1 MKKALALLLVGMMA
15 TAGVAQFSIM
25 KQSYSNVAFFAI
37 IACVAYIAVAAA
49 MPPPPPPP
57 SPTVSKCCI
66 KDIGSEQLRYHSG
79 GGSII

>member
-1 MKKALALLLVGMMA
+1 
-15 TAGVAQFSIM
+15 M

-57 SPTVSKCCI
+57 SPTVSNT
-66 KDIGSEQLRYHSG
+66 ESG
-79 GGSII
+79 GGDVESRSCNESEMPLAAASDLVSVRKGIDGF

>member
-1 MKKALALLLVGMMA
+1 
-15 TAGVAQFSIM
+15 M

-57 SPTVSKCCI
+57 SPTLQH
-66 KDIGSEQLRYHSG
+66 SEGEHTPPCSPPPRWLHQG
-79 GGSII
+79 GRRSLDKV